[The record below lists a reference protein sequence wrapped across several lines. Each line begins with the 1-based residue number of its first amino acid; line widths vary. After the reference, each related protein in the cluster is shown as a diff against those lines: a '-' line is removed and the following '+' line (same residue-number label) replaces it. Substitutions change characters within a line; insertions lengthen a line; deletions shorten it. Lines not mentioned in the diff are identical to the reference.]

1 MSTQAAIR
9 KIAEGLYELADALFA
24 EEAVAGVSAPVSA
37 PHSAES
43 SPFVDIP
50 DEVFAQSQTV
60 SSGGSSPQGALSMCP
75 KHHVPYAAG
84 TYGPFCKQATDD
96 PAWGKQK
103 GDQLW
108 CRITPKNAAEWLRI
122 TAAA

>member
-24 EEAVAGVSAPVSA
+24 EEAVTGVTAPVSA
-37 PHSAES
+37 PPVREA

-50 DEVFAQSQTV
+50 EETFTV
-60 SSGGSSPQGALSMCP
+60 SSGSSPQGALSMCP

-108 CRITPKNAAEWLRI
+108 CRITPKNAADWLRI
-122 TAAA
+122 TAA

>member
-24 EEAVAGVSAPVSA
+24 EEAVASVTNAPQAPVA
-37 PHSAES
+37 AQEA
-43 SPFVDIP
+43 SPFVDLP
-50 DEVFAQSQTV
+50 DEVFVNRIEAQE
-60 SSGGSSPQGALSMCP
+60 PQGSLEVCP
-75 KHHVPYAAG
+75 KHHVAYTDG
-84 TYGPFCKQATDD
+84 QYGKYCQQPTDD

-103 GDQLW
+103 GDRLW

>member
-1 MSTQAAIR
+1 MTTHAALR

-24 EEAVAGVSAPVSA
+24 ESAVAEATAPATARPSPIPEPFEEVA
-37 PHSAES
+37 AEIF
-43 SPFVDIP
+43 P
-50 DEVFAQSQTV
+50 E
-60 SSGGSSPQGALSMCP
+60 PQGSAAMCP
-75 KHHVPYAAG
+75 KHHIPYTSG
-84 TYGPFCKQATDD
+84 QYGDFCKSTTDD

-103 GDQLW
+103 GDKLW